1 MGYSPSPQALPAE
14 RHPWADHG
22 LYALVVCIW
31 GSSWVGLKMQV
42 GADVPALVSVLYRFA
57 LSATVLFGW
66 CWLRGISLRHSLA
79 QHGAMAMQGILL
91 FAINYALFYNAAY
104 YLTGG
109 LIAIVFSTV
118 VIMNLFLAVVVTKTP
133 FDTRLG
139 LGAILGLVGIVVV
152 FIPEIGSFQASS
164 GGAHWYE
171 NNTVKG
177 VGLALA
183 GTACAAVGMTLS
195 ARNQRAGLTVLASN
209 AWGMGYATLALL
221 LTVLLSGTPIRFA
234 WTPSYVGGLLYLS
247 VVSSVIAFG
256 AYLTLVGRIG
266 VTRASYA
273 SVLFPIIALMLS
285 TVTEG
290 YQWSFDAVIGIALV
304 LSGNI
309 LVLYRP
315 RPAALPEAAPRP
327 APETP

>member
-1 MGYSPSPQALPAE
+1 MGHHPSPLSDNH

-42 GADVPALVSVLYRFA
+42 GADVPALVSVFYRFA
-57 LSATVLFGW
+57 LSAAVLFGW
-66 CWLRGISLRHSLA
+66 CHLRGISLRYSLA
-79 QHGAMAMQGILL
+79 QHGAMATQGILL
-91 FAINYALFYNAAY
+91 FAVNYALFYNAAY

-118 VIMNLFLAVVVTKTP
+118 VIMNLFLSLLITKAP
-133 FDTRLG
+133 IDGRLG
-139 LGAILGLVGIVVV
+139 LGAALGLVGIVVV
-152 FIPEIGSFQASS
+152 FIPELGSLALSDQGLDAPH
-164 GGAHWYE
+164 G
-171 NNTVKG
+171 NPLKG

-209 AWGMGYATLALL
+209 AWGMGYAAIALFATIL
-221 LTVLLSGTPIRFA
+221 VSGTPLRFS

-247 VVSSVIAFG
+247 LISSVVAFG

-273 SVLFPIIALMLS
+273 SVLFPIIALALS

-290 YQWSFDAVIGIALV
+290 YQWTLDASLGIILV
-304 LSGNI
+304 LSGNV

-315 RPAALPEAAPRP
+315 RPPATLQSAPQP
-327 APETP
+327 AQETP